1 MPTRKTGNS
10 RSRMKQGTAATDES
24 SKTAEPQPAVGPVAS
39 ASSWMNLDEPA
50 FRLLRVYG
58 LDPSAGNY
66 IGNVMSVKV
75 KWEKDLKQGPVG
87 EKIAVID
94 YDAANKSYYP
104 PVNLN
109 DLRIVARDGLDP
121 SESDPRFHQQMVY
134 AVATEIIEKFETALG
149 RRIHWRR
156 ADRPQGVDADK
167 TNPDAGMTRT
177 WRKTNSIRVLNL
189 FPHAMVQANAF
200 YSPEAKGIL
209 FGYFTAKETEQGRNL
224 PGQRVFTCL
233 SHDIIAHE
241 VTHAIIDGIRTYF
254 TEPTNPDV
262 LAFHEG
268 FADLAALFSHF
279 SHQEALLDTIQKT
292 GGRLY
297 QFELKPD
304 AAPTLSRSCPTPAAN
319 STPSQSGVRTTEG
332 NDGKDDKVDIVAQIK
347 MRNPLIDLAQQFGEA
362 SGMHR
367 GLRSALDVRHDP
379 KVIQTR
385 INDAHFRGSILVAAV
400 FDAYFTVYMKR
411 TADLFRIYRAGGGD
425 SNPEELPGPL
435 ARLLVEQA
443 STTAAEFFQLC
454 ARALDYCPPLD
465 ITFGDFLRA
474 LVTANLDLNPV
485 GGSGVRDAL
494 MQAFRVRGIYPESAS
509 FFTEDALC
517 WPRCSKWTEP
527 PAKDA
532 LPPVRAEIT
541 NRKTGQK
548 EWTSLIFGN
557 PNGLTDDE
565 KDINGDILRQYA
577 QDHAAL
583 LGFDDDPTLPLE
595 CKPYTPSFH
604 PVFRIASD
612 GSLRTDMVV
621 ELVQTKKV
629 PFDEKLPGVGSFPM
643 RGGVT
648 LIICAPEVSDGK
660 LGLPEVRFAIRKPLR
675 EDEGRKRKERQRE
688 YYMAMGLLNGHLDN
702 PNHFQAN
709 FGLLHQGF

>member
-1 MPTRKTGNS
+1 MPNQKTDASKDKKKYKTEGTGES
-10 RSRMKQGTAATDES
+10 LKYGESQGS
-24 SKTAEPQPAVGPVAS
+24 VYPQGYACPWIDVE
-39 ASSWMNLDEPA
+39 DPA
-50 FRLLRVYG
+50 FRVLRVYA

-66 IGNVMSVKV
+66 IGNVMSVRV
-75 KWEKDLKQGPVG
+75 KWESTLKPGPVG
-87 EKIAVID
+87 AKVAVVD
-94 YDAANKSYYP
+94 YDATNKCYYS
-104 PVNLN
+104 PVNL
-109 DLRIVARDGLDP
+109 DDVRIVARDGLDP

-134 AVATEIIEKFETALG
+134 AVATETIEKFEAALG
-149 RRIHWRR
+149 RRIRWRR
-156 ADRPQGVDADK
+156 ADRPPGFDADK
-167 TNPDAGMTRT
+167 TGPGPKKSRT
-177 WRKTNSIRVLNL
+177 WRKTDDIWVLHL
-189 FPHAMVQANAF
+189 FPHAMVQANAY

-209 FGYFTAKETEQGRNL
+209 FGYFTAQETNQGRNL

-304 AAPTLSRSCPTPAAN
+304 AAPTGAGSSSPPAAARSTPAL
-319 STPSQSGVRTTEG
+319 SGAPTT
-332 NDGKDDKVDIVAQIK
+332 DGEVAIVAQMT

-362 SGMHR
+362 SGMNR
-367 GLRSALDVRHDP
+367 GLRSALDVLHDP

-400 FDAYFTVYMKR
+400 FDAYFSIYMKR

-435 ARLLVEQA
+435 ARLLAEQA
-443 STTAAEFFQLC
+443 SSTAAEFFQLC

-474 LVTANLDLNPV
+474 LITANLDLKQV
-485 GGSGVRDAL
+485 EGSGVRNAL

-517 WPRCSKWTEP
+517 WPPLPKWP
-527 PAKDA
+527 KPGA
-532 LPPVRAEIT
+532 LPPVQAVIKHP
-541 NRKTGQK
+541 KTGNK
-548 EWTSLIFGN
+548 ELTSLTFGN
-557 PNGLTDDE
+557 PNGLTKEE
-565 KDINGDILRQYA
+565 KNINGNILRQYA
-577 QDHAAL
+577 QDNAAV
-583 LGFDDDPTLPLE
+583 LGFDPNPSLPDE
-595 CKPYTPSFH
+595 FKPYTPSFH

-621 ELVQTKKV
+621 ELVQTKRV
-629 PFDEKLPGVGSFPM
+629 PFDEKMPNVGSFPM

-648 LIICAPEVSDGK
+648 LIISAPEVDSSGK
-660 LGLPEVRFAIRKPLR
+660 QGVPEVRFAVGKRLTGKEGALR
-675 EDEGRKRKERQRE
+675 QARQRD
-688 YYMAMGLLNGHLDN
+688 YYLAMGLLNGHTDE

>member
-1 MPTRKTGNS
+1 
-10 RSRMKQGTAATDES
+10 
-24 SKTAEPQPAVGPVAS
+24 
-39 ASSWMNLDEPA
+39 
-50 FRLLRVYG
+50 
-58 LDPSAGNY
+58 
-66 IGNVMSVKV
+66 MSVNV
-75 KWEKDLKQGPVG
+75 KWEKNLKPGPVG
-87 EKIAVID
+87 AKIAVVD
-94 YDAANKSYYP
+94 YDAANKCYYP

-134 AVATEIIEKFETALG
+134 AVATETIEKFEAALG

-156 ADRPQGVDADK
+156 ADRHPGFEKDDEEAAARK
-167 TNPDAGMTRT
+167 ARKA
-177 WRKTNSIRVLNL
+177 WRKTDDIWVLNL

-209 FGYFTAKETEQGRNL
+209 FGYFTAKETNQGRNL

-304 AAPTLSRSCPTPAAN
+304 AAPVAGRATMTTPPSARSTPA
-319 STPSQSGVRTTEG
+319 QSGAETNAEA
-332 NDGKDDKVDIVAQIK
+332 DGRPDIVAQERT
-347 MRNPLIDLAQQFGEA
+347 RNPLIDLAQQFGEA

-400 FDAYFTVYMKR
+400 FDAYFSVYVKR
-411 TADLFRIYRAGGGD
+411 TADLFRIYRAGGGE
-425 SNPEELPGPL
+425 SNPEEIPGPL
-435 ARLLVEQA
+435 AKLLAEQA

-454 ARALDYCPPLD
+454 ARALDYCPPID

-474 LVTANLDLNPV
+474 LITANLDLQSV
-485 GGSGVRDAL
+485 KGGGVRDAL
-494 MQAFRVRGIYPESAS
+494 MQAFRARGIYPESAS

-517 WPRCSKWTEP
+517 WPRVPKWKEP
-527 PAKDA
+527 PDKGA
-532 LPPVRAEIT
+532 LPPVQAVIT
-541 NRKTGQK
+541 NPKTGKK
-548 EWTSLIFGN
+548 ELTSLVFGS
-557 PNGLTDDE
+557 PNGLTRDE
-565 KDINGDILRQYA
+565 QDINGAVLRQYA
-577 QDHAAL
+577 QDNAAAL
-583 LGFDDDPTLPLE
+583 GLDDDPHLPDE
-595 CKPYTPSFH
+595 SKPYAPSFH
-604 PVFRIASD
+604 PVFRISPD
-612 GSLRTDMVV
+612 GRLRTDMVV
-621 ELVQTKKV
+621 EIVQTKRV
-629 PFDEKLPGVGSFPM
+629 PFDENMPQVGSFPM

-648 LIICAPEVSDGK
+648 LIISAPEIERGQ
-660 LGLPEVRFAIRKPLR
+660 LGLPHVRFAVGKCITGEQGKTR
-675 EDEGRKRKERQRE
+675 EARQRS
-688 YYMAMGLLNGHLDN
+688 YYLSMGLLNGPTDN

>member
-1 MPTRKTGNS
+1 MPIQKSDAPSGRT
-10 RSRMKQGTAATDES
+10 KQRTAETDELP
-24 SKTAEPQPAVGPVAS
+24 KTAPSQVPVNPVGS
-39 ASSWMNLDEPA
+39 ARSWIELDDPE
-50 FRLLRVYG
+50 FRVLRVYA

-75 KWEKDLKQGPVG
+75 KWEPDLKPGPIG
-87 EKIAVID
+87 ARIAVVD
-94 YDAANKSYYP
+94 YDAANKRYYP

-134 AVATEIIEKFETALG
+134 AVASEIIEKFEAALG

-156 ADRPQGVDADK
+156 ADRPRGFDAPK
-167 TNPDAGMTRT
+167 TGPGLNKTRT
-177 WRKTNSIRVLNL
+177 WRKTDDIRILNL

-209 FGYFTAKETEQGRNL
+209 FGYFTAQETNQGRNL

-304 AAPTLSRSCPTPAAN
+304 AAPAGIRSSPPPAAAYSTPA
-319 STPSQSGVRTTEG
+319 QSGAQTT
-332 NDGKDDKVDIVAQIK
+332 DGEVAIVAQ
-347 MRNPLIDLAQQFGEA
+347 MTTRNPLIDLAQQFGEA
-362 SGMHR
+362 SGMNR
-367 GLRSALDVRHDP
+367 GLRSALDVPPDP

-400 FDAYFTVYMKR
+400 FDAYFSVYLKR

-435 ARLLVEQA
+435 ARLLAEQA
-443 STTAAEFFQLC
+443 SSTADEFFQLC

-474 LVTANLDLNPV
+474 LITANLDLK
-485 GGSGVRDAL
+485 GAEGSGVRNAL

-517 WPRCSKWTEP
+517 WPRLPKWTEP
-527 PAKDA
+527 PAPGA
-532 LPPVRAEIT
+532 LPPVQAVIM
-541 NRKTGQK
+541 NPKTGNK
-548 EWTSLIFGN
+548 ELTSLIFGN
-557 PNGLTDDE
+557 PNGLTKEE
-565 KDINGDILRQYA
+565 KDINGNILRQYA
-577 QDHAAL
+577 QDNAAA
-583 LGFDDDPTLPLE
+583 LGFDPDPSLPEE

-604 PVFRIASD
+604 PVFRIALD

-621 ELVQTKKV
+621 ELGQTKKV
-629 PFDEKLPGVGSFPM
+629 PFDAKMPNVGSFPM
-643 RGGVT
+643 RGGIT
-648 LIICAPEVSDGK
+648 LIVSAPEVDLSGK
-660 LGLPEVRFAIRKPLR
+660 LGVPEVRFAVGKRLTG
-675 EDEGRKRKERQRE
+675 DEGKLRQARQRE
-688 YYMAMGLLNGHLDN
+688 YYMAMGLLNGHTDD

>member
-1 MPTRKTGNS
+1 MPGPKPKAVCG
-10 RSRMKQGTAATDES
+10 RMKNKMKKNDEAPKVAEAQLPVTPAA
-24 SKTAEPQPAVGPVAS
+24 PAP
-39 ASSWMNLDEPA
+39 SWLEFDEPA
-50 FRLLRVYG
+50 FRALKVYA

-75 KWEKDLKQGPVG
+75 KWEKDLKPGPVG
-87 EKIAVID
+87 VRVAVID
-94 YDAANKSYYP
+94 YDAANKNYYP
-104 PVNLN
+104 PVDLN
-109 DLRIVARDGLDP
+109 DLRIVARGGLDP

-134 AVATEIIEKFETALG
+134 AVATEIIEKFESALG
-149 RRIHWRR
+149 RRIRWRR
-156 ADRPQGVDADK
+156 ADRHGDAD
-167 TNPDAGMTRT
+167 TRTST
-177 WRKTNSIRVLNL
+177 WRKTAGFRVLHL

-233 SHDIIAHE
+233 SHDIVAHE

-304 AAPTLSRSCPTPAAN
+304 AAPTGVHTTPPPAAQSTPA
-319 STPSQSGVRTTEG
+319 QSGVKTTDAEV
-332 NDGKDDKVDIVAQIK
+332 NIVAEMK
-347 MRNPLIDLAQQFGEA
+347 TRNPLIDLAQQFGEA
-362 SGMHR
+362 SGMNR
-367 GLRSALDVRHDP
+367 GLRSALDVRHNSN
-379 KVIQTR
+379 VIQTR
-385 INDAHFRGSILVAAV
+385 MNDAHFRGSILVAAV
-400 FDAYFTVYMKR
+400 FDAYFSVYLKR
-411 TADLFRIYRAGGGD
+411 TENLFRIYRAGGGS

-435 ARLLVEQA
+435 AKLLADQA
-443 STTAAEFFQLC
+443 SATAVEFFQLC

-474 LVTANLDLNPV
+474 LVTANLDLDPV
-485 GGSGVRDAL
+485 GGSIVRDAL

-517 WPRCSKWTEP
+517 WPRLPKP
-527 PAKDA
+527 PAPGA
-532 LPPVRAEIT
+532 LPSVQAEIM
-541 NRKTGQK
+541 NRKTGKK
-548 EWTSLIFGN
+548 ELTSLIFGN
-557 PNGLTDDE
+557 PNGLTNDE

-577 QDHAAL
+577 LDHAEAL
-583 LGFDDDPTLPLE
+583 HFDLDPAVP
-595 CKPYTPSFH
+595 KPQAPSFH

-612 GSLRTDMVV
+612 GSLRVDMVV
-621 ELVQTKKV
+621 ELVQTKKAFFN
-629 PFDEKLPGVGSFPM
+629 PNMPSVGSFPM

-648 LIICAPEVSDGK
+648 LIISAPEVDLDGK
-660 LGLPEVRFAIRKPLR
+660 QGLPEVRFAVFKEMTKKEGDDR
-675 EDEGRKRKERQRE
+675 EARQRE
-688 YYMAMGLLNGHLDN
+688 YYMAMGLLNGHTDD